1 MAKQWYEI
9 WFNDG
14 YRGLMRGR
22 EELRRNADI
31 FDYDADTVIRD
42 KECPLIDDDGHQVG
56 GVQLIVY
63 KHNRIERGKSNV

>member
-1 MAKQWYEI
+1 MEKQWYEI

-22 EELRRNADI
+22 EELRRNADT
-31 FDYDADTVIRD
+31 FGYDAETVIRE
-42 KECPLIDDDGHQVG
+42 KECPLIDDDGDQVG

-63 KHNRIERGKSNV
+63 KHNRIERGRGKQ